1 MNSTDRVLS
10 NISYLRTMLENFP
23 NNLLDGD
30 WTTYNSAFDF
40 IMDVL
45 RCCGIDDKYI
55 ISYLIGKL
63 YGFEIKPGYK
73 IDGLYDGIKNGLMDI
88 DMQNKFINGLEISI
102 KSVLMALF
110 SSIYTCSA
118 IPILPNKVFDYNNI
132 NGLMSPSIEG
142 MTRENESNDELYKLK
157 IPVSTID
164 IIGMLSINPTTPEG
178 SLYYS
183 VDGKNRYYEKKLEKR
198 TYKTQETQHLMPGD
212 KYICEQE
219 KYTDEYKLSF
229 KYQEVVNGFYRWDF
243 CLYNSNN
250 IETQSPIDLEISV
263 LFSQYGDEPICT
275 ETLRLVS
282 GETRTTENLLLNPS
296 LNDKKSC
303 IHSILI
309 NGYKQGIE
317 IGNSEEF
324 QWLYLTNEQIGSDD
338 GIYNWERL
346 GGSKIDNSIFGETQ
360 INETEIVEKIVTEE
374 GNYTVTI
381 ETEKEVLTYRESET
395 SGHAMNSIRYTY
407 VPDDY
412 NITEESPQYI
422 VCYEGVNPNILYRT
436 YDMNAFIWNAFNRG
450 SKSNQIEKN
459 HLMWDNRVY
468 ASKEYGITRAN
479 SGQWN
484 EWYESKAQEGM
495 EFIYEGN
502 EESNLIHPIIQI
514 EPYRNK
520 SHILVRIPSQQYF
533 LPKKRQDLL
542 NNVSTE
548 GKFYFNASI
557 YKFDWDY
564 LKSIQILN
572 PKLMLIRLIE
582 HLIGLSFNIGLSGD
596 IVRKEIELRLSTA
609 VKSIIEANDL
619 QVEDCWKSF
628 SNEEFDDLLNQL
640 ELARY
645 QASEYNGESVKA
657 RTHDLDSYLERINE
671 INANASSEGTTTMIT
686 KLVNDIMVDPG
697 EDAAT
702 EWDFEWKYNG
712 KFDSGLLNDLLM
724 AIVMPI
730 IESIFTPQ
738 VMLLMMINLNL
749 LGVVNID
756 EAFGNDFTKIINLLI
771 NKVLG
776 LTKSI
781 VLLVK
786 DKIIELLLDLFLTRI
801 KPILTN
807 GMLLIYLE
815 HITDWLIILLNAVK
829 CIPMMNFKRS
839 QIGYI
844 EDVDYADIVNEQNI
858 PESQTEC

>member
-1 MNSTDRVLS
+1 MNSTDRILS

-30 WTTYNSAFDF
+30 WTTYNSAFEF

-45 RCCGIDDKYI
+45 RCCGVDDKYI

-63 YGFEIKPGYK
+63 FGFEIRPGYK
-73 IDGLYDGIKNGLMDI
+73 VDGLYDSIKNGLMDI
-88 DMQNKFINGLEISI
+88 DMQNEFISGLEISI

-110 SSIYTCSA
+110 TSIYTCSA
-118 IPILPNKVFDYNNI
+118 VPILPNKVFDYNNI
-132 NGLMSPSIEG
+132 DGLMKPSIEAI
-142 MTRENESNDELYKLK
+142 TRENGSNDEAYKLK

-183 VDGKNRYYEKKLEKR
+183 VEGRNRYYEKKLEKI
-198 TYKTQETQHLMPGD
+198 THKTQELKHLMPGD
-212 KYICEQE
+212 KYLCEQE

-229 KYQEVVNGFYRWDF
+229 RYKNIVNDFYAWDF
-243 CLYNSNN
+243 CLYDSNDSE
-250 IETQSPIDLEISV
+250 IQSPIDLDITVSY
-263 LFSQYGDEPICT
+263 SQYGDEPICN
-275 ETLRLVS
+275 ETLKLLS
-282 GETRTTENLLLNPS
+282 GETRTAENLLLSPS
-296 LNDKKSC
+296 SGDKKSC
-303 IHSILI
+303 IYSITI

-317 IGNSEEF
+317 VGNSNEF
-324 QWLYLTNEQIGSDD
+324 QWLYLTNELFGQDD
-338 GIYNWERL
+338 GIYNWDRL
-346 GGSKIDNSIFGETQ
+346 GGTKIDNSIFGDTQ
-360 INETEIVEKIVTEE
+360 SDATEMVEKIVTEE
-374 GNYTVTI
+374 GDYNVIT
-381 ETEKEVLTYRESET
+381 ETKEEVLTYKECET
-395 SGHAMNSIRYTY
+395 SGHAKNSIRYTY
-407 VPDDY
+407 VPNDS
-412 NITEESPQYI
+412 NITEKSPEYI
-422 VCYEGVNPNILYRT
+422 VCYEGANPNILYRT

-459 HLMWDNRVY
+459 HLMWDNRIY
-468 ASKEYGITRAN
+468 ASKEHGVVRAN
-479 SGQWN
+479 SSQWN

-495 EFIYEGN
+495 EFVYNGNNLSDIIY
-502 EESNLIHPIIQI
+502 PIIQI
-514 EPYRNK
+514 EPYQNK
-520 SHILVRIPSQQYF
+520 SQLLVRIPSQRYF
-533 LPKKRQDLL
+533 LPNKRLDLI
-542 NNVSTE
+542 NNVLT
-548 GKFYFNASI
+548 GDKFYFNASI

-572 PKLMLIRLIE
+572 PKLMLIRFIE
-582 HLIGLSFNIGLSGD
+582 HLIGLSFNVGLSCN

-609 VKSIIEANDL
+609 VKSIIEANDM
-619 QVEDCWKSF
+619 QIEDCWKSF
-628 SNEEFDDLLNQL
+628 SNEEFDELLKQL

-657 RTHDLDSYLERINE
+657 RTHDLDAYLERINE

-686 KLVNDIMVDPG
+686 KMVNDILVDPG
-697 EDAAT
+697 EDAST

-712 KFDSGLLNDLLM
+712 KFDSSLLSELLM

-749 LGVVNID
+749 LGVVNVNN
-756 EAFGNDFTKIINLLI
+756 ALGNDFTKIINLLI

-786 DKIIELLLDLFLTRI
+786 DKILELLLDLFLKEI

-815 HITDWLIILLNAVK
+815 HVTDWLIILASAVK
-829 CIPMMNFKRS
+829 CIPMMNIKRS
-839 QIGYI
+839 RIGYI
-844 EDVDYADIVNEQNI
+844 EDVDYADIVNNQNI
-858 PESQTEC
+858 PENQSEC